1 MCKGKEV
8 CPLWT
13 DPATGN
19 RIAATG
25 CSWDQLLPTSFEAA
39 HEKRLTCECSGAKGD
54 RCVLDSVAALGS
66 PNQDPWLLDSSH
78 CSMCETN
85 KCVMLATSFCSKK
98 KKNSFL
104 FLSFFLSFSLSLFL
118 SFNYR
123 PAMQLLGQL
132 PLSCLRRDA
141 GLPNGT

>member
-54 RCVLDSVAALGS
+54 RCVLYAAAALES
-66 PNQDPWLLDSSH
+66 TTNYFTKNQELWLLDSSR
-78 CSMCETN
+78 CSMCETI
-85 KCVMLATSFCSKK
+85 KCVMLATPVCCC
-98 KKNSFL
+98 NDI
-104 FLSFFLSFSLSLFL
+104 
-118 SFNYR
+118 
-123 PAMQLLGQL
+123 
-132 PLSCLRRDA
+132 SCLMEQAQAQLRCSNPHHNC
-141 GLPNGT
+141 LPSSC